1 MEALIGAFC
10 PSIDKKGRVFGSM
23 DSCAVLL
30 VSEDSVSIPFSVYSF
45 LIVNGLAKEKLR
57 GEKRKEQI
65 HHLYGVLGKF

>member
-1 MEALIGAFC
+1 MEALIAAFG
-10 PSIDKKGRVFGSM
+10 PSIIRKGRVFGSM

-30 VSEDSVSIPFSVYSF
+30 VSEDSVSIPFSVCSF
-45 LIVNGLAKEKLR
+45 LILNELAKGKLR

>member
-1 MEALIGAFC
+1 MEALIAAFG
-10 PSIDKKGRVFGSM
+10 PSIIRKGRVFGSM

-30 VSEDSVSIPFSVYSF
+30 VSEITVSIPFSVFSF
-45 LIVNGLAKEKLR
+45 LIVNGLAKGKLR